1 MRTETISKQASL
13 QCLDCGHEFE
23 GLASHKAHYVEEGR
37 GPAKTVFDRA
47 EVPCPECGSR
57 RVDARNQ

>member
-1 MRTETISKQASL
+1 MSDEKM
-13 QCLDCGHEFE
+13 E
-23 GLASHKAHYVEEGR
+23 HKEHYVESGTVL
-37 GPAKTVFDRA
+37 AMTVFDRA